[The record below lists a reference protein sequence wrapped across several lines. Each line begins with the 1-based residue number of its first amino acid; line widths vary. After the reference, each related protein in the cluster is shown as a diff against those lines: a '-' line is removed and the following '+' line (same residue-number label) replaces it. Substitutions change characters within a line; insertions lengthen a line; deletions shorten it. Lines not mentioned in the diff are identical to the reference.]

1 MAALDNT
8 VALVT
13 GASSGI
19 GRATALA
26 FAQAGACVVVAARR
40 EAELAE
46 TVRRVEQTGGRALAV
61 IADVSRAADVQ
72 RMVDTGIEA
81 FGALHH
87 AFLNA
92 GIEGATTLLADYPE
106 DTWDEVMDINLKGVF
121 LCMKAVL
128 PHLIRTRG
136 AIVNMSSVAGVSGGR
151 MAAAYYA
158 AKHGVVG
165 LTRAAAVE
173 YALQGVRINAVAP
186 AVIETPMTERTF
198 FHDAK
203 FTQHLLRL
211 HPMARFGQAEEVAQA
226 VVWLCS
232 PAASFTTGHVLPI
245 DGGFL
250 VP

>member
-203 FTQHLLRL
+203 FTQHLMRL
-211 HPMARFGQAEEVAQA
+211 HPMGRFGQAEEVAQA

-232 PAASFTTGHVLPI
+232 PGASFTTGHVLPI